1 MCLPEQSPVSMTITV
16 HSASGKDVPED
27 EHRQQIQ
34 PTECCPWAVR
44 VSDGDGNGSEW
55 GRSVKI
61 KGYRVEL
68 YAAPTWGPP
77 LVIMRSEPG
86 AIRFSLSVYF
96 WPFVFA
102 VNGPIRRSP
111 GVDLE
116 YIDHQSPDYW
126 G

>member
-1 MCLPEQSPVSMTITV
+1 MSTGSRFSPRSVVRGLFAFLMVTATAQS
-16 HSASGKDVPED
+16 G
-27 EHRQQIQ
+27 
-34 PTECCPWAVR
+34 
-44 VSDGDGNGSEW
+44 